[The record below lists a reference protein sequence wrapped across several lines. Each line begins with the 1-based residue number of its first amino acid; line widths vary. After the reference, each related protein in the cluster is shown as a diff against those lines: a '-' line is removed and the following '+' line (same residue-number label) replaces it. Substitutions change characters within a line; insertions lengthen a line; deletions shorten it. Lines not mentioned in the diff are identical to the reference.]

1 MTKPR
6 FTVSILTYTAL
17 PQAKACIAS
26 VLKST
31 VPFNLILTANG
42 NPNAADYFHEI
53 SAEFPNVRVIVNSTN
68 QGFIAPN
75 RFAFGLCETP
85 FFVMLND
92 DATVPPAW
100 LETMVEP
107 FDRDVD
113 MAIVGHHGGCC
124 FLGADFGGFGY
135 KAVPKWVI
143 DAYGK
148 HFEYVEFSCAMV
160 STTIMRKIGLFS
172 DYVEF
177 ANCEDSDAS
186 LRAREAGYH
195 IDRVHI
201 NITHEV
207 GATRKHVPG
216 LAEIYLKNKCAC
228 QLRWSGY
235 LKSKDRKFPHEK

>member
-1 MTKPR
+1 MTPR
-6 FTVSILTYTAL
+6 ATVSILTYTAL
-17 PQAKACIAS
+17 PQAKRCIAS

-31 VPFNLILTANG
+31 VPYYLYLTANG
-42 NPNAADYFHEI
+42 SQEAMIYFQSVAAEY
-53 SAEFPNVRVIVNSTN
+53 PNVWVVSYGEN
-68 QGFIAPN
+68 QGFIKPN
-75 RFAFGLCETP
+75 KHLFELCNTE

-92 DATVPPAW
+92 DATVPPDW
-100 LETMVEP
+100 LEKMAAK
-107 FDRDVD
+107 FDRDPK

-135 KAVPKWVI
+135 KAVPKWMH
-143 DAYGK
+143 DSYGK

-160 STTIMRKIGLFS
+160 RTSIMREIGLFS

-195 IDRVHI
+195 IDRVHM

-207 GATRKHVPG
+207 GATRKNVPG
-216 LAEIYLKNKCAC
+216 LAEIYLKNKSAC
-228 QLRWSGY
+228 QARWADY
-235 LKSKDRKFPHEK
+235 LKSKDRLFPCER